1 VSSATGI
8 AREQERLAGL
18 AGFAES
24 ETLTGAIPHTKTG
37 RGGLFAAAD
46 GLVVIGSGV
55 LAFGLSQA
63 VGGWLGIAPLG
74 AGDAH
79 HVRLLVLLVIYACL
93 TIVCNTAQDLYSE
106 GVIHS
111 ADAARSKLAKAFLL
125 SSLLAVM
132 VMFVAGEK
140 AVPRLIFVTTAAFS
154 LAGLV
159 VLRYGVQIRNVKRI
173 ARGEG
178 TRHVLIVGAG
188 TIGRA
193 FHRYLRT
200 HRYLGKKVC
209 GFVDDTP
216 RTSSLWLGTTADLPR
231 LVKEHFIDEIYFT
244 PGASRDVVINVAM
257 QAREE
262 RISVKVVP
270 DLYGGLALGAR
281 LTCIG
286 DIPVLELN
294 RQPIPAGGLL
304 IKRVIDFMVASVL
317 ALISAPV
324 MLLAALAIKLDSPGP
339 VFYSAWRVGRKG
351 RRFRCYKFRTMIADA
366 DDRKDELRHLNERNG
381 ATFKI
386 TNDPRITRVGRVLR
400 KFSIDELPQLLNVM
414 KGDMSM
420 VGPRPHPVDDYDQYR
435 LEDLRRL
442 DVLPGV
448 TGLWQVSARR
458 DPSFE
463 TNVMLDLEYINNWNL
478 FLDFK
483 ILLKTVP
490 EVFRGSGH

>member
-1 VSSATGI
+1 MSSATGI

-24 ETLTGAIPHTKTG
+24 ETLTGAIPSTKTG

-46 GLVVIGSGV
+46 GLVVIGSGL
-55 LAFGLSQA
+55 LAFGLSQS
-63 VGGWLGIAPLG
+63 VGGWLGTAPLG

-93 TIVCNTAQDLYSE
+93 TIVCNMAQDLYSE

-111 ADAARSKLAKAFLL
+111 ADAARKLAKAFLL

-140 AVPRLIFVTTAAFS
+140 AVPRLIFVTTATFS

-244 PGASRDVVINVAM
+244 PGASRDVVIN
-257 QAREE
+257 
-262 RISVKVVP
+262 I
-270 DLYGGLALGAR
+270 
-281 LTCIG
+281 
-286 DIPVLELN
+286 
-294 RQPIPAGGLL
+294 
-304 IKRVIDFMVASVL
+304 
-317 ALISAPV
+317 
-324 MLLAALAIKLDSPGP
+324 
-339 VFYSAWRVGRKG
+339 
-351 RRFRCYKFRTMIADA
+351 
-366 DDRKDELRHLNERNG
+366 
-381 ATFKI
+381 
-386 TNDPRITRVGRVLR
+386 
-400 KFSIDELPQLLNVM
+400 
-414 KGDMSM
+414 
-420 VGPRPHPVDDYDQYR
+420 
-435 LEDLRRL
+435 
-442 DVLPGV
+442 
-448 TGLWQVSARR
+448 
-458 DPSFE
+458 
-463 TNVMLDLEYINNWNL
+463 
-478 FLDFK
+478 
-483 ILLKTVP
+483 
-490 EVFRGSGH
+490 